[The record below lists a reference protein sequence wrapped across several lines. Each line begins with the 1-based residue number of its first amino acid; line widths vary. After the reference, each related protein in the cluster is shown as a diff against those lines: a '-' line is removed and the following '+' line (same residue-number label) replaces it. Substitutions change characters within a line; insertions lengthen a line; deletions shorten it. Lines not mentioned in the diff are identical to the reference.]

1 MRNAWRFHYALIL
14 VIEVVCGNI
23 VLRCSPLKRALAPI
37 GCIDEHFKNSNYKYC
52 VSFFVR

>member
-1 MRNAWRFHYALIL
+1 MFTVVKL
-14 VIEVVCGNI
+14 VSW
-23 VLRCSPLKRALAPI
+23 LRASHLNWALAPI